1 MAAIGCLE
9 VEQLHAESAPG
20 QFEIVTGHKDAMEVS
35 LLAVLPMRR
44 TAGPPDC
51 ANETSIVTA
60 LIGLHTGRQ
69 RTALRS
75 SDLLWPHKVMLT
87 SDQGAST
94 HWTSSKG

>member
-20 QFEIVTGHKDAMEVS
+20 QFEIVTGHKDALEVS

-44 TAGPPDC
+44 TAGPPDR
-51 ANETSIVTA
+51 ANKMSIVTA
-60 LIGLHTGRQ
+60 LMRLHSRRQ
-69 RTALRS
+69 CTALRG

-94 HWTSSKG
+94 RWTSSKG